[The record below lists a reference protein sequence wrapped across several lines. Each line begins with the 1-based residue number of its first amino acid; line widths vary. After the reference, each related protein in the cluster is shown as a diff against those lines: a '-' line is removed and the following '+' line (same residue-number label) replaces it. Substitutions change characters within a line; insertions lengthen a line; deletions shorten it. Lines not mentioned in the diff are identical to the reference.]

1 MNSNSGKKRAL
12 VLSGGGGRGAYHIGV
27 LQFLEE
33 HEWWPDV
40 VVGTSI
46 GAVNGAAIASGH
58 TARSLKALWKRLKTD
73 NVQKANLLNPL
84 TLTSILDTS
93 PLRDTLQREGWV
105 DFNRINTPN
114 PAFDLRITATEIAT
128 GQLHIFG
135 NSSDARSSAM
145 IQAPITV
152 DHILSSC
159 SIPMVYPAT
168 TVGDR
173 TFWDGAILANTPL
186 GAAIDA
192 GATEIIVVVMTP
204 IDGSS
209 KAFAQLPANLLS
221 TIGMMLDW
229 VLLSSFQAEMR
240 AFRFVN
246 KWIKLQDEIDQLQG
260 GNSERSGKIH
270 VDNPLIVY
278 PETFLPVNQIISYTD
293 EGHEKLFKMG
303 YDDAKRAWK
312 QSNRVV
318 EGEG

>member
-1 MNSNSGKKRAL
+1 MKRDNGNKRAL

-73 NVQKANLLNPL
+73 DVQKANILNPL
-84 TLTSILDTS
+84 SLTSILDTT
-93 PLRDTLQREGWV
+93 PLRDTLLREGWI
-105 DFNRINTPN
+105 DFDRINKPA

-128 GQLHIFG
+128 GQLHVFG
-135 NSSDARSSAM
+135 NSADARNSAM

-168 TVGDR
+168 TVDKR

-204 IDGSS
+204 IDGNSN
-209 KAFAQLPANLLS
+209 AFAQLPANLLS

-246 KWIKLQDEIDQLQG
+246 KWIRLQDEMDQMRG
-260 GNSERSGKIH
+260 EDTDRSGKIF
-270 VDNPLIVY
+270 VDNPVIVY

-293 EGHEKLFKMG
+293 EGHEKLFRMG

-312 QSNRVV
+312 QSNRLV
-318 EGEG
+318 EGEM

>member
-1 MNSNSGKKRAL
+1 MSQEDGKKRAL

-33 HEWWPDV
+33 HEWWPDII
-40 VVGTSI
+40 VGTSI

-58 TARSLKALWKRLKTD
+58 TAHSLKALWKRLRTGD
-73 NVQKANLLNPL
+73 VQKANLLNPL
-84 TLTSILDTS
+84 SLTSILDTT
-93 PLRDTLQREGWV
+93 PLRETLLREGWV
-105 DFNRINTPN
+105 DFDRINTPN

-128 GQLHIFG
+128 GQLHVFG
-135 NSSDARSSAM
+135 NSSDARNSAM

-168 TVGDR
+168 TVDDR

-192 GATEIIVVVMTP
+192 GATEIVVVIMTP
-204 IDGSS
+204 IDGNQN
-209 KAFAQLPANLLS
+209 AFAQLPANLLS

-240 AFRFVN
+240 AFRFIN
-246 KWIKLQDEIDQLQG
+246 KWVRLQDEVDQMRGMQT
-260 GNSERSGKIH
+260 ERSGKIF
-270 VDNPLIVY
+270 VDSPVIVY

-293 EGHEKLFKMG
+293 EGHEKLFAMG
-303 YDDAKRAWK
+303 YDDARRAWK
-312 QSNRVV
+312 DSNRLV
-318 EGEG
+318 EGEA